1 MVSARRE
8 LTVDGVWQDQK
19 NCPFGELPAWQALK
33 GELKGEGEGEFGCAR
48 DKGKEGSIWRGVRN
62 TEAA

>member
-33 GELKGEGEGEFGCAR
+33 GEGGGGIWLREGER
-48 DKGKEGSIWRGVRN
+48 KGRFHLERCS
-62 TEAA
+62 

>member
-33 GELKGEGEGEFGCAR
+33 GEGGGGGGIWLREGER
-48 DKGKEGSIWRGVRN
+48 KGRFHLEKCS
-62 TEAA
+62 